1 MIYLSFIEEEKEK
14 LEAKIRE
21 LENIGERVNNI
32 VSDISYD
39 LRQEVEERATNAA
52 AELLDEL
59 ELSDDDPFGERI
71 QEIVDYVA
79 EEFNL

>member
-21 LENIGERVNNI
+21 LESVSERVDCI

-39 LRQEVEERATNAA
+39 LRQEIEERATNAA
-52 AELLDEL
+52 AELLDDL
-59 ELSDDDPFGERI
+59 ELADDDPFGERI
-71 QEIVDYVA
+71 QEVVDYVV

>member
-21 LENIGERVNNI
+21 LENVSERVNSI

-39 LRQEVEERATNAA
+39 LRQEIEERASEAA

-59 ELSDDDPFGERI
+59 DLSDDDPFGERI
-71 QEIVDYVA
+71 QEVVDYVV

>member
-14 LEAKIRE
+14 LEAKLRE
-21 LENIGERVNNI
+21 LESISERIDSI

-39 LRQEVEERATNAA
+39 LRQEIEERATNAA

-71 QEIVDYVA
+71 QEVVDYVV
-79 EEFNL
+79 EEFNV

>member
-14 LEAKIRE
+14 LEAKLRE
-21 LENIGERVNNI
+21 LETISERVESI

-39 LRQEVEERATNAA
+39 LRQEIEERATEAA

-59 ELSDDDPFGERI
+59 ELADNDPFGERV
-71 QEIVDYVA
+71 QEVVDYVV

>member
-14 LEAKIRE
+14 LEAKLRE
-21 LENIGERVNNI
+21 LENVSERIESI

-39 LRQEVEERATNAA
+39 LRQEIEERATNAA

-71 QEIVDYVA
+71 QEVVDYVV
-79 EEFNL
+79 EEFNV

>member
-21 LENIGERVNNI
+21 LETVSERVDSI

-39 LRQEVEERATNAA
+39 LRQEIEQRATEAA
-52 AELLDEL
+52 AELIDDL

-71 QEIVDYVA
+71 QEVVDYVV

>member
-14 LEAKIRE
+14 LEAKLRE
-21 LENIGERVNNI
+21 LESISDRVDSI

-39 LRQEVEERATNAA
+39 LRQEIEERATNAA

-71 QEIVDYVA
+71 QEVVDYVV